1 MYNRPIVPDNFLVP
15 VEYNTSNFILKPL
28 SIHHLVRDYEA
39 VMSSVERLKGLMDD
53 SGWPEGLTIKENLID
68 LGWHERE
75 FTLRHSFAYT
85 VLSLNETMCLGCC
98 YIYPDDNS
106 IDKINAFYWIREEY
120 LKDGYEDELGLV
132 FRKWLENDWP
142 FKYINFPGRD

>member
-1 MYNRPIVPDNFLVP
+1 
-15 VEYNTSNFILKPL
+15 
-28 SIHHLVRDYEA
+28 
-39 VMSSVERLKGLMDD
+39 MSSVEHLRGLMDD

-85 VLSLNETMCLGCC
+85 VLSLDETVCLGCC
-98 YIYPDDNS
+98 YIYPDDIS
-106 IDKINAFYWIREEY
+106 LDKINAFYWIREKY
-120 LKDGYEDELGLV
+120 LKDGYEDELGMV

-142 FKYINFPGRD
+142 FKSLSFPGRN